1 MHNLKNLF
9 LTIIFCGSYVLGLN
23 INVKSVVYNKVINK
37 DSENTIQGYVLKSD
51 SRIPLSGANII
62 LKSKDGS
69 DYGSSSDKDGF
80 FFINSI
86 TPGIYDIVFSFIGYE
101 EYSETINIEIN
112 NTYNLEVFLS
122 IEPIVMTLSL
132 IHI

>member
-9 LTIIFCGSYVLGLN
+9 LTVIFCGSYILGLN

-62 LKSKDGS
+62 L
-69 DYGSSSDKDGF
+69 
-80 FFINSI
+80 I
-86 TPGIYDIVFSFIGYE
+86 
-101 EYSETINIEIN
+101 
-112 NTYNLEVFLS
+112 
-122 IEPIVMTLSL
+122 
-132 IHI
+132 